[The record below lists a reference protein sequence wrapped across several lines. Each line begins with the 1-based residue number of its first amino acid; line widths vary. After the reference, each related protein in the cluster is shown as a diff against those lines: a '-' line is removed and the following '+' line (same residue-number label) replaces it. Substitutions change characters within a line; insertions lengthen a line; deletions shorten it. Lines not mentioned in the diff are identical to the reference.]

1 MPKIDIE
8 NITSEEAI
16 YLMKVTINSNIK
28 LDEINRDLISKLLLE
43 YRAINSA
50 YDKLV
55 DNVQSGKENILDGI
69 IASK

>member
-28 LDEINRDLISKLLLE
+28 LDEINNDLITDLLLK
-43 YRAINSA
+43 YRAMNSA
-50 YDKLV
+50 YHSYRKTCSV
-55 DNVQSGKENILDGI
+55 SCP
-69 IASK
+69 